1 MQFINTAILL
11 FLVNANMTQSPITF
25 GLVGGSLRDFN
36 RTWFKLIGNTIIG
49 TMIISCIMPFV
60 EIINDAFQRC
70 LERCLD
76 RGCCPKTPYVTKK
89 TGI

>member
-11 FLVNANMTQSPITF
+11 FLVNAKMKQNPVNF

-49 TMIISCIMPFV
+49 TMIIGILMPVV
-60 EIINDAFQRC
+60 EQ
-70 LERCLD
+70 L
-76 RGCCPKTPYVTKK
+76 T
-89 TGI
+89 